1 MDGKGWVFILIMNS
15 FPVKLN
21 KCHIPVLLLRK
32 DISGFTWHDSYF
44 FPIIKTE
51 YLASFSGSITAIT
64 FFQERHFSST
74 VEKIKQTM
82 NTMN

>member
-1 MDGKGWVFILIMNS
+1 MDGKGWLFILIMNL

-44 FPIIKTE
+44 LPIIKTE
-51 YLASFSGSITAIT
+51 YLASFSGSITATT

-74 VEKIKQTM
+74 VEKIKQAM